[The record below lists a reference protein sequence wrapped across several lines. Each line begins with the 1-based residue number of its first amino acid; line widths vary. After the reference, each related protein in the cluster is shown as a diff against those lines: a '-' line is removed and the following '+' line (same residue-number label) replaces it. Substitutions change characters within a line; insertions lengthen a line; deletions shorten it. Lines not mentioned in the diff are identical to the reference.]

1 MCAVVVVVVVV
12 LTRDVD
18 AVTCGGVLEA
28 YTTTQICPKM
38 RGCSGAPRRSSE
50 AASAEPVWLQT
61 PVSSPLIFS
70 SSASSAGPHRRHC
83 TQLSAPL
90 HATTL
95 SFAVLWQEVR
105 VYNKKGNIMFFGGYL
120 HFFITGISANF
131 Q

>member
-38 RGCSGAPRRSSE
+38 RGCSGAPRRSSQRRTGL
-50 AASAEPVWLQT
+50 AADACVVSAHLQF
-61 PVSSPLIFS
+61 FS
-70 SSASSAGPHRRHC
+70 FFSWAHRRHC

-90 HATTL
+90 HATTFSL
-95 SFAVLWQEVR
+95 EVLWQV
-105 VYNKKGNIMFFGGYL
+105 VTVFNMKGNIMF
-120 HFFITGISANF
+120 
-131 Q
+131 